1 MAYIRVPTGVKN
13 VTVTASKRTF
23 FYFRCASCGKEAL
36 VPFKVTGT
44 AQGSYHV
51 LNSSEKKEAVANEA
65 RQNSQAALSGADAEL
80 FNGVNVKKDYSV
92 VKKAIKCPYCN
103 KKQPWSLLRDLIHTP
118 FIVPFVGTLLFS
130 IVMLFRHVHLPADA
144 GRFRSVLPVAL
155 PVPQPEEGG
164 KVAER
169 PVLRAARLLQR
180 GQPEGADQLPRRR
193 PAGGADAAATV
204 TPLKSIRQ
212 RFPASLKKGLLQ
224 IPEQEMQQP

>member
-118 FIVPFVGTLLFS
+118 FIVPFVGMLLFS
-130 IVMLFRHVHLPADA
+130 IIMLFRNIGVANMAGMFISLLTLVASAAFFPLLCLYRNRKKEEKWQNDPSFVPPVYYNEVNLKELINSPAV
-144 GRFRSVLPVAL
+144 VLL
-155 PVPQPEEGG
+155 EE
-164 KVAER
+164 
-169 PVLRAARLLQR
+169 L
-180 GQPEGADQLPRRR
+180 
-193 PAGGADAAATV
+193 
-204 TPLKSIRQ
+204 
-212 RFPASLKKGLLQ
+212 
-224 IPEQEMQQP
+224 MQQQQ

>member
-1 MAYIRVPTGVKN
+1 MIPQK
-13 VTVTASKRTF
+13 
-23 FYFRCASCGKEAL
+23 
-36 VPFKVTGT
+36 
-44 AQGSYHV
+44 
-51 LNSSEKKEAVANEA
+51 
-65 RQNSQAALSGADAEL
+65 
-80 FNGVNVKKDYSV
+80 
-92 VKKAIKCPYCN
+92 
-103 KKQPWSLLRDLIHTP
+103 
-118 FIVPFVGTLLFS
+118 
-130 IVMLFRHVHLPADA
+130 
-144 GRFRSVLPVAL
+144 

-204 TPLKSIRQ
+204 TPPKSIRQ